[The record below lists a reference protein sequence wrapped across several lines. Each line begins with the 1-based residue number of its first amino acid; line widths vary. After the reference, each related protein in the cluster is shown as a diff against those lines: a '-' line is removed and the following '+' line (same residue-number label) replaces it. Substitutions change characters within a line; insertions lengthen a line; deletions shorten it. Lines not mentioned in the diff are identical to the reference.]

1 MITQLLTP
9 THLAI
14 LLIVLLLLF
23 GPKRLP
29 QTGRALGQGI
39 REFTDATSRR
49 DQAPNV
55 TPAAPLA
62 PDADCGHNRTGLEPP
77 PTTGRQ

>member
-23 GPKRLP
+23 GPRHLP
-29 QTGRALGQGI
+29 QTGRALGRSI
-39 REFTDATSRR
+39 REFT
-49 DQAPNV
+49 QAV
-55 TPAAPLA
+55 TGHDGAPKDEL
-62 PDADCGHNRTGLEPP
+62 PCSGHDGGET
-77 PTTGRQ
+77 